1 MGAMHRNEG
10 IGLAGRVAAALLLA
24 TVVGC
29 WGLAVPSTV
38 SVLAEDLAS
47 DAAAMGAC
55 GMVAVGLLVVASVGA
70 AALGSRL
77 SHRWGTG
84 KPLAV
89 VGGVFGCVLVPL
101 VGVCAELGDVT
112 GTAVALAGSFA
123 SLAACAAPAL
133 VALAGGGVAARG
145 GALGTLAACASAVAG
160 LASAALAGPAGLP
173 AVVAAGVLLFLATVA
188 FDAVAEEP
196 PARIAGRGA
205 DVRAA

>member
-24 TVVGC
+24 TVAGC

-70 AALGSRL
+70 AALGFRL

-133 VALAGGGVAARG
+133 VALAGGVAARG
-145 GALGTLAACASAVAG
+145 RALGTLAACASAVAG
-160 LASAALAGPAGLP
+160 LASAALAGPAGLA
-173 AVVAAGVLLFLATVA
+173 AVVVAGVLLFLATAA
-188 FDAVAEEP
+188 FDAVPEEP
-196 PARIAGRGA
+196 DGRVASRGV

>member
-1 MGAMHRNEG
+1 MGAIHRNEG
-10 IGLAGRVAAALLLA
+10 IGLAGRAAAALLLA
-24 TVVGC
+24 TVAGC

-55 GMVAVGLLVVASVGA
+55 GMVAVGLLVVASIGA

-77 SHRWGTG
+77 SRRWGTG

-112 GTAVALAGSFA
+112 GTLVALLGSFA

-133 VALAGGGVAARG
+133 VALTG
-145 GALGTLAACASAVAG
+145 GAASRGRTLGALAACASAVAG
-160 LASAALAGPAGLP
+160 LAAAALAGPVGLS
-173 AVVAAGVLLFLATVA
+173 AVVVAGVLLFLATAA
-188 FDAVAEEP
+188 FDAVPEEP
-196 PARIAGRGA
+196 EGRIASRGV